1 MNADPAAEMV
11 EPAGVAD
18 VIDVWTI
25 STDQPPAVV
34 HRLRGLLDLDERD
47 RADRG
52 HDPVQGERFTVVRG
66 AVRLLVADRLGTGAA
81 DVVWQRGPHGKPA
94 PVLLPESGG
103 IHVNWSA
110 SGALAVLAIAD
121 GRRVGADVEEI
132 RPPGVGAR
140 IARRYF
146 PAPDAALVLEAPT
159 PANSADRF
167 TRLWCR
173 REACVKVHGGRLVQG
188 LGLPLT
194 GPSPLRLADA
204 GPLGPGPLWL
214 SDVTVPGP
222 FRAAVAA
229 DVDRPFTVRHR
240 SWVAPRLTELPR

>member
-1 MNADPAAEMV
+1 VNADPVGETVDA
-11 EPAGVAD
+11 AD
-18 VIDVWTI
+18 VIDVWTLC
-25 STDQPPAVV
+25 TDQPPAVV
-34 HRLRGLLDLDERD
+34 RRLRGLLDPDERD
-47 RADRG
+47 RADRA

-81 DVVWQRGPHGKPA
+81 DLVWQRGPHGKPA
-94 PVLLPESGG
+94 PVLPPASER

-110 SGALAVLAIAD
+110 SGALAVLAVAY

-140 IARRYF
+140 IAQRHF

-159 PANSADRF
+159 PAVSADRF

-173 REACVKVHGGRLVQG
+173 REACVKVHGGRLAQG
-188 LGLPLT
+188 LGLPLA

-214 SDVTVPGP
+214 TDVTVPGP

-240 SWVAPRLTELPR
+240 SWVAPRLP